1 MAKIILGLTGEMGS
15 GKGTIAK
22 YIIEQK
28 QGSSHR
34 FSTMLRDVLNRL
46 FVEQSRDNL
55 QHISTILRQT
65 FGEDILAKVMF
76 HEVQNDQ
83 HDIVVI
89 DGIRR
94 MSDIAFLT
102 QIPEFKLVYTEADM
116 KARFD
121 RISVRGE
128 NSDDGKKTFEQFAES
143 HKNEAESQILALRDH
158 ANVIIDNNG
167 NLQDLYKTIDQLIA
181 EQK

>member
-1 MAKIILGLTGEMGS
+1 MTKIILGLTGEMGS

-46 FVEQSRDNL
+46 FIEQSRDNL
-55 QHISTILRQT
+55 QNFSTILRQT

-83 HDIVVI
+83 HEIVVI

-102 QIPEFKLVYTEADM
+102 KIPEFKLIYTETDM
-116 KARFD
+116 KIRFD
-121 RISVRGE
+121 RISIRGE
-128 NSDDGKKTFEQFAES
+128 NSDDGKKTFEQFIES
-143 HKNEAESQILALRDH
+143 HKNEAESQILDLRNH
-158 ANVIIDNNG
+158 ANVIINNNG
-167 NLQDLYKTIDQLIA
+167 SLEDLHRTVDQLIDG
-181 EQK
+181 QK